1 MNPSIQTLVGQELN
15 KMATN
20 KKGMWIPQELIDNPE
35 LDWVNKI
42 LLAEIQSLSKLEL
55 GCIISN
61 EALGEMVNLHPG
73 NISRRISW
81 LKDNGY
87 VNILLQKKDLK
98 KTQRKLF
105 PTDKVVADTQKGVSG
120 NATRSKR
127 ERTEDYAPTQVGVSD
142 NASRS
147 KRERSTT
154 KPEINSIMKSPT
166 NSLTNSSTNT
176 EKITTYGF
184 DFTLDE
190 LEQDKNYLT
199 FTQNL

>member
-1 MNPSIQTLVGQELN
+1 
-15 KMATN
+15 
-20 KKGMWIPQELIDNPE
+20 MWIPQELIDNPE

-87 VNILLQKKDLK
+87 VNILLQKKELK

-147 KRERSTT
+147 KLERSTT
-154 KPEINSIMKSPT
+154 KPEINSVIKSFMNP
-166 NSLTNSSTNT
+166 LTNPVTNT
-176 EKITTYGF
+176 ESLSLFGVA
-184 DFTLDE
+184 FTEEE
-190 LEQDKNYLT
+190 LEEEKKYRNIK
-199 FTQNL
+199 